1 VVSVR
6 SLLTLWVSLS
16 MAILGYAYLDLT
28 LTPGLHLETGF
39 SIHVDFERAGELL
52 HWGGRLLNEG
62 AVGLLVFNAIVL
74 GGFVALVA
82 LWLSQLGQRALCALR
97 RREPAEEPR
106 VTTTVAF
113 GSVPPPAG

>member
-1 VVSVR
+1 MSVR

-16 MAILGYAYLDLT
+16 TAILGYAYLDLT

-39 SIHVDFERAGELL
+39 SIHVDIERAAELL

-62 AVGLLVFNAIVL
+62 AIGLLVFNAIAV
-74 GGFVALVA
+74 GGFAALIS
-82 LWLSQLGQRALCALR
+82 LWLLQQGNRLLRNARQQPLGD
-97 RREPAEEPR
+97 EPS

-113 GSVPPPAG
+113 GSIPPPAA